1 MLSKTKHITWRWW
14 IEPKEKKRRI
24 MKLITWTCN
33 APFHMCI
40 AEDINAKQGELAI
53 QLDSTITF
61 HGVDA
66 WNFS

>member
-1 MLSKTKHITWRWW
+1 
-14 IEPKEKKRRI
+14 
-24 MKLITWTCN
+24 
-33 APFHMCI
+33 MCI

-66 WNFS
+66 